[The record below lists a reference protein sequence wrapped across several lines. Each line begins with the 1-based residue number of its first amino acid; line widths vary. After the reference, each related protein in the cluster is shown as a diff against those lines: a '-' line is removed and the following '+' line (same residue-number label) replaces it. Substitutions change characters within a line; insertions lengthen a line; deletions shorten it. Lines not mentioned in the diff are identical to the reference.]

1 MRLSHIAVRNIRR
14 HLSRSALLLMVIIT
28 TVAVVTS
35 LYLVTRSAER
45 DLTDRVDA
53 YGANIVVAPLTK
65 DLPLTYGGVQLGALT
80 YAVQP
85 LHMADI
91 EKIRSIAE
99 RRNVNRV
106 APKLVEPVDV
116 AGRRVLAVG
125 VQWTEELGLKQWWK
139 LVGRRPEG
147 DHEVILGSRAS
158 SVLRLKP
165 GQTLELSGESFVVAA
180 ALEPTGTQED
190 DLLFM
195 DLGVAQRLWR
205 RPGELSL
212 IEVSAFCASCP
223 IETINAQ
230 ISAALPYARVSAVR
244 TAVESREILLGQFRL
259 FSLVLSALML
269 VVGCLIVLTATLS
282 AVRDRRGEIG
292 VFRAVGYRGRH
303 ILSIILVENVVLAL
317 AGGVVGIVVAALVA
331 DPLARVVAGVT
342 TVVAPSP
349 LGLLAALAVTVVVVL
364 VAGLYPAWR
373 AAQLS
378 PLLAMREV

>member
-1 MRLSHIAVRNIRR
+1 MRLSHIAVRNVRR
-14 HLSRSALLLMVIIT
+14 HLGRSALLLLVIIT

-45 DLTDRVDA
+45 DLTNRVDA

-85 LHMADI
+85 LHMTDI

-139 LVGRRPEG
+139 LVGRRPRDG
-147 DHEVILGSRAS
+147 HEVVLGSRAS

-165 GQTLELSGESFVVAA
+165 GQTLELTGESFVVAA
-180 ALEPTGTQED
+180 VLESTGTQED

-230 ISAALPYARVSAVR
+230 ISAALPNARVSAVR
-244 TAVESREILLGQFRL
+244 TAVESREILDRK
-259 FSLVLSALML
+259 S
-269 VVGCLIVLTATLS
+269 VV
-282 AVRDRRGEIG
+282 
-292 VFRAVGYRGRH
+292 
-303 ILSIILVENVVLAL
+303 
-317 AGGVVGIVVAALVA
+317 
-331 DPLARVVAGVT
+331 
-342 TVVAPSP
+342 
-349 LGLLAALAVTVVVVL
+349 
-364 VAGLYPAWR
+364 
-373 AAQLS
+373 
-378 PLLAMREV
+378 

>member
-1 MRLSHIAVRNIRR
+1 
-14 HLSRSALLLMVIIT
+14 
-28 TVAVVTS
+28 
-35 LYLVTRSAER
+35 
-45 DLTDRVDA
+45 
-53 YGANIVVAPLTK
+53 
-65 DLPLTYGGVQLGALT
+65 
-80 YAVQP
+80 
-85 LHMADI
+85 MADI

-331 DPLARVVAGVT
+331 DPLARMVAGVT

>member
-331 DPLARVVAGVT
+331 DPLARMVAGVT